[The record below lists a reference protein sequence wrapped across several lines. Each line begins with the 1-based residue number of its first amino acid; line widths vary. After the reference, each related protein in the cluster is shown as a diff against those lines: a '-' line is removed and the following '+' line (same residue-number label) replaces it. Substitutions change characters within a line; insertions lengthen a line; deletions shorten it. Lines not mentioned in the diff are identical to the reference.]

1 MKISDAKR
9 EERGGK
15 LKDMTKGPNIWGKK

>member
-15 LKDMTKGPNIWGKK
+15 LKDMTKGPNI